1 MKRLYDLILSERIQ
15 NATPSMAF
23 SELEMLEG
31 SLDEDGVLNP
41 LVVWKGR
48 NVLVDGYYRY
58 MYCHEKGIPFDIIEK
73 EFADETEAVLWV
85 VRQQLG
91 RRNLTAFQ
99 KCEMVLP
106 LEAEIA
112 AEAKKRQGRRSDLR
126 GKPTERPIDTRKT
139 LADMAGVGTGT
150 LRYAKYILQNGDKET
165 LRRVRTGEL
174 SIYGAYRSLV
184 QGMGPAVE
192 PEKVTENANA
202 VNNSA
207 MNHNLQPIKDAV
219 ENLISRVN
227 NGDASPK
234 DIVVELSRVAKL
246 INDVGA

>member
-23 SELEMLEG
+23 SELEMLQG
-31 SLDEDGVLNP
+31 SIDEDGVLNP

-58 MYCHEKGIPFDIIEK
+58 MYCHEKGIPFDIVEK

-85 VRQQLG
+85 VRQQIA
-91 RRNLTAFQ
+91 RRNLTPFQ

-106 LEAEIA
+106 LEGEIA

-126 GKPTERPIDTRKT
+126 GKPTEGPMETRKT
-139 LADMAGVGTGT
+139 LAEMAGVGTGT

-184 QGMGPAVE
+184 QGME
-192 PEKVTENANA
+192 PNNIESKRGSTN
-202 VNNSA
+202 VNIIKTD
-207 MNHNLQPIKDAV
+207 LQPIKDAV
-219 ENLISRVN
+219 EELIDRVN
-227 NGDASPK
+227 DGGASPR
-234 DIVVELSRVAKL
+234 DIVAELNRVAQL
-246 INDVGA
+246 IENAGGGN

>member
-23 SELEMLEG
+23 SELEMLQG
-31 SLDEDGVLNP
+31 SIDKDGVLNP

-58 MYCHEKGIPFDIIEK
+58 MYCHEKGIPFDIVEK
-73 EFADETEAVLWV
+73 EFVDETEAVLWV
-85 VRQQLG
+85 VRQQLA
-91 RRNLTAFQ
+91 RRNLTPFQ

-112 AEAKKRQGRRSDLR
+112 AEAKKRILA
-126 GKPTERPIDTRKT
+126 GKKLGGPSISTQQM
-139 LADMAGVGTGT
+139 LADMAGISTGT

-184 QGMGPAVE
+184 QGMGPA
-192 PEKVTENANA
+192 TEATTELES
-202 VNNSA
+202 VSA
-207 MNHNLQPIKDAV
+207 DTTTAKPDLQPIKDAI

>member
-1 MKRLYDLILSERIQ
+1 M
-15 NATPSMAF
+15 
-23 SELEMLEG
+23 
-31 SLDEDGVLNP
+31 
-41 LVVWKGR
+41 
-48 NVLVDGYYRY
+48 
-58 MYCHEKGIPFDIIEK
+58 
-73 EFADETEAVLWV
+73 
-85 VRQQLG
+85 VRQQLA
-91 RRNLTAFQ
+91 RRNLTPFQ

-126 GKPTERPIDTRKT
+126 GKPTEGPMETRKT
-139 LADMAGVGTGT
+139 LAEMAGVGTGT

-184 QGMGPAVE
+184 QGMGPA
-192 PEKVTENANA
+192 TEATTELER
-202 VNNSA
+202 VSA
-207 MNHNLQPIKDAV
+207 DTTTAKPDLQPIKDAV

>member
-23 SELEMLEG
+23 SELETLQG

-106 LEAEIA
+106 WRRKSPPRLRSGREGGRISVVNLL
-112 AEAKKRQGRRSDLR
+112 KDLWKLGKRWLKWQ
-126 GKPTERPIDTRKT
+126 
-139 LADMAGVGTGT
+139 V
-150 LRYAKYILQNGDKET
+150 
-165 LRRVRTGEL
+165 
-174 SIYGAYRSLV
+174 
-184 QGMGPAVE
+184 
-192 PEKVTENANA
+192 
-202 VNNSA
+202 
-207 MNHNLQPIKDAV
+207 
-219 ENLISRVN
+219 
-227 NGDASPK
+227 
-234 DIVVELSRVAKL
+234 
-246 INDVGA
+246 